1 MFELQFD
8 RFEIPRLAARYSYPN
23 EDKIEAT
30 ARDNKVRGHLTL
42 PEFLELC
49 KWKTERS
56 KSRVAKNTEGLVEE
70 ATRFAL
76 SAKHEQLRIHSLL
89 SLHGVGWPTASVIL
103 HFWHT
108 DPYPILDFRAL
119 WSLGRESPPAA
130 YNFDFWWK
138 YTLFCR
144 ELAKECNVSM
154 RTLDRALWQY
164 SADNQLAAHG
174 LGN

>member
-8 RFEIPRLAARYSYPN
+8 RSEIPRLAARYNYPS
-23 EDKIEAT
+23 EGQIETT
-30 ARDNKVRGHLTL
+30 ASDNKVRGYLTR
-42 PEFLELC
+42 PEFLALC

-70 ATRFAL
+70 ATRVAL

-89 SLHGVGWPTASVIL
+89 SLYGVSWPTASVIL

-119 WSLGRESPPAA
+119 WSLGRENPPAA

-144 ELAKECNVSM
+144 ELAKDCGVSM

-164 SADNQLAAHG
+164 SDDHQ
-174 LGN
+174 